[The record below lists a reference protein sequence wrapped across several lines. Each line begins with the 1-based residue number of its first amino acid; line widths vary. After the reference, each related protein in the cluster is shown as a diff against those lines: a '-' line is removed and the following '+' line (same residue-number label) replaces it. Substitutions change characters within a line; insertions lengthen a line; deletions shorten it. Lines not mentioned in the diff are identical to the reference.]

1 VSVTKVVV
9 GLGVAFFGLL
19 CWMAV
24 DGITAAAVTVITLG
38 ALVVLVGGG
47 NWIGGR
53 SSPHGPR
60 SAGSGPP
67 SSTYVPP
74 AEPSV
79 VHPVDQTAAQ
89 PASQPA
95 EGPGERE
102 VP

>member
-1 VSVTKVVV
+1 VSVTKLAI

-74 AEPSV
+74 TAPSV
-79 VHPVDQTAAQ
+79 AQ
-89 PASQPA
+89 PVERLADQPA
-95 EGPGERE
+95 EPLGERE

>member
-1 VSVTKVVV
+1 MSVTKLAI

-53 SSPHGPR
+53 SSPHARRP
-60 SAGSGPP
+60 AGSGPP
-67 SSTYVPP
+67 SSTYEPPTVPS
-74 AEPSV
+74 AAPSV
-79 VHPVDQTAAQ
+79 ER
-89 PASQPA
+89 PADQPA
-95 EGPGERE
+95 EAPGDRE